1 MRKKI
6 LFVINT
12 LGHAGAEVAM
22 LELFSHLDP
31 KKYELSLYVLMGQGE
46 LVHKLPE
53 HVRLLNIDYSD
64 ASVLSKEGRR
74 NMRKNVIQAFFR
86 HGRLL
91 QKIRYFC
98 SNLLDM
104 VKHHRVQVDKLLWKI
119 LSDGAVYQKEHYDL
133 AVAYL
138 EGGSTYYVADHVQA
152 AKKAAFIHIDYGNAG
167 YNRKLDGDC
176 YLAFDQIFPISDEV
190 KKHFLEA
197 YPECDSKTKV
207 FHNIINQKKIRE
219 RAKEDGGFS
228 DDFAGKRLLTV
239 GRLTYQKAYDIA
251 IPAMK
256 RLKEQGYALRWYVLG
271 EGDERIALEK
281 QIAEAG
287 LEQDFLLVGAVEN
300 PYPYYKQCDIYVHA
314 TRFEGK
320 SIAIQEAQ
328 TLGCAIIASDCNGNR
343 EQITQDVD
351 GILCD
356 LTSEGISKSVAE
368 LLENEEKRKRLAKA
382 ASEKKMEFGED
393 MKLFFSL
400 LDEKMCE

>member
-22 LELFSHLDP
+22 LELFSHLNSE
-31 KKYELSLYVLMGQGE
+31 KYEISLYVLLGQGE

-53 HVRLLNIDYSD
+53 HVRLLNTDYSD
-64 ASVLSKEGRR
+64 ASVLSKEGHR
-74 NMRKNVIQAFFR
+74 NMRKSVIQAFFR
-86 HGRLL
+86 HGKLFHKL
-91 QKIRYFC
+91 GYFC

-104 VKHHRVQVDKLLWKI
+104 LKRHRVQADKLLWKI
-119 LSDGAVYQKEHYDL
+119 LSDGAIYQKEYYDL
-133 AVAYL
+133 AVAFL
-138 EGGSTYYVADHVQA
+138 EGGSAYYVADHVQA

-167 YNRKLDGDC
+167 YNRKLDRDC
-176 YLAFDQIFPISDEV
+176 YLAFDRIFPISDEV
-190 KKHFLEA
+190 KKHFLEG
-197 YPECDSKTKV
+197 YPECESVTKV
-207 FHNIINQKKIRE
+207 FHNIINQDKIRE
-219 RAKEDGGFS
+219 RAKEAGGFS
-228 DDFAGKRLLTV
+228 DDFTGKRILTV
-239 GRLTYQKAYDIA
+239 GRLNYQKAYDIA

-271 EGDERIALEK
+271 EGDERAALEK

-351 GILCD
+351 GILCE
-356 LTSEGISKSVAE
+356 LTPEGISGSVAE
-368 LLENEEKRKRLAKA
+368 LLENEEKRERLAKA
-382 ASEKKMEFGED
+382 ASKKKLEYGED
-393 MKLFFSL
+393 MKLFFAL
-400 LDEKMCE
+400 LD